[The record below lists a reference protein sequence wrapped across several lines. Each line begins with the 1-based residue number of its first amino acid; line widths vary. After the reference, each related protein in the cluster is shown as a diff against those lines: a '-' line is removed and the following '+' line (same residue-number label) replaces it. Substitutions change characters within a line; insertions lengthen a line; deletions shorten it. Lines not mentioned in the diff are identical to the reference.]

1 VSLAAHSAPQ
11 DGFASLLEH
20 HLNKDLLR
28 FTTAGSV
35 DDGKSTLIGRL
46 LYDSKSVYEDQLA
59 SVKKSRVNRSGGPI
73 DFSLL
78 TDGLRAEREQGITI
92 DVAYR
97 YFETPR
103 RKFIIADTPGH
114 EQYTRNMATG
124 ASTADL
130 AVILVDA
137 TRGVLAQTRRHAY
150 ITSLLGI
157 KHVIA
162 AINKMDLLGYRE
174 DDYRRLMEDFLGF
187 SAQLQFSDV
196 TGIPISAL
204 AGDNLVHPTQN
215 MPWYSG
221 PTLLE
226 YLETVPVPAAV
237 ADGPMRFPVQYVV
250 RPDAEFRGFA
260 GQIASGSIRAGD
272 EVVALPSRQTTR
284 VQSIVTYDSE
294 PAAAFAPMAVTLTLE
309 DEIDVSRGDM
319 LVSVGDLPQVATR
332 LDAMVVWF
340 DAQPLVPGR
349 AYLLKHG
356 VRMVRGNAAAV
367 DFRVNM
373 KTLERE
379 PARDLAMNDIGAV
392 RFESAQPLF
401 FDPYDRNRTTGS
413 FIIIDLLSNATVGAA
428 MIRGA
433 ATSEGAELALGN
445 TPVSAEERYQR
456 HGHEPALILVEGKP
470 GLAPALERALFAQD
484 FEVALISEEGTPAN
498 RFAELAKFSLSA
510 GLILIYETQA
520 LSKEE
525 RSALSAV
532 ASDRIVDLA
541 AMDLPPDHRAAAAL
555 VVDQVQ
561 LLCRPLGS
569 ESSQE

>member
-1 VSLAAHSAPQ
+1 MSLAAHSAPQ
-11 DGFASLLEH
+11 EGFTSLLEH

-46 LYDSKSVYEDQLA
+46 LYDSKAVYEDQLA

-157 KHVIA
+157 KHVVA

-204 AGDNLVHPTQN
+204 AGDNLVHSTPN
-215 MPWYSG
+215 MPWYTG

-226 YLETVPVPAAV
+226 YLETVPVPVAA

-260 GQIASGSIRAGD
+260 GQIASGSVRAGD
-272 EVVALPSRQTTR
+272 EVVALPSRQATR
-284 VQSIVTYDSE
+284 VRSIVTYDSE

-319 LVSVGDLPQVATR
+319 LVSPRALPQVATK
-332 LDAMVVWF
+332 LDATVVWF

-349 AYLLKHG
+349 TYLLKHG
-356 VRMVRGNAAAV
+356 VRMVRGNAVAV

-379 PARDLAMNDIGAV
+379 PAEDLAMNDIGAV

-401 FDPYDRNRTTGS
+401 FDPYERNRATGS

-433 ATSEGAELALGN
+433 AASEDAAVALWN
-445 TPVSAEERYQR
+445 TPVSEQERYCR
-456 HGHEPALILVEGKP
+456 HGHEPALIFVEDRP
-470 GLAPALERALFAQD
+470 GYAPLLERALFAQG
-484 FEVALISEEGTPAN
+484 FEVAVVSGDQLPADRLN
-498 RFAELAKFSLSA
+498 DLAKFSQSV
-510 GLILIYETQA
+510 GLILIYEAATLTA
-520 LSKEE
+520 GEK
-525 RSALSAV
+525 SALSAV
-532 ASDRIVDLA
+532 AADRILDLA
-541 AMDLPPDHRAAAAL
+541 AMELPSDHRAAAAL

-561 LLCRPLGS
+561 LLCRPLGPAGS
-569 ESSQE
+569 GE